1 MNEREHELIEAELQ
15 RLRPA
20 QPPAGLIERLLAA
33 VPTTTATVPKSHP
46 RPRESRLNEWWL
58 PWLRW
63 LAPVSA
69 VGLVVFVS
77 VYQFPWAIQG
87 EAFKA
92 DDVQL
97 NRKLVS
103 SFDAVAEL
111 PSGEPVRFRVREW
124 SDETVFQDSAR
135 GLVVERSTPR
145 MEVVPVAF
153 ETY

>member
-1 MNEREHELIEAELQ
+1 MNEREHELMETELK
-15 RLRPA
+15 RLKPA
-20 QPPAGLIERLLAA
+20 KAPQDFIERMMTG
-33 VPTTTATVPKSHP
+33 VPPTPTPKP
-46 RPRESRLNEWWL
+46 QRRERTSELNEWWL

-69 VGLVVFVS
+69 AGLVVFVS
-77 VYQFPWAIQG
+77 VYQFPWAVQS

-97 NRKLVS
+97 SRKLIS

-111 PSGEPVRFRVREW
+111 PNGEPVRFRVREW
-124 SDETVFQDSAR
+124 SDETVVHDSAR
-135 GLVVERSTPR
+135 GLVVESSTPR
-145 MEVVPVAF
+145 LEVVPIAF

>member
-1 MNEREHELIEAELQ
+1 MNEREHNLMEAELQ
-15 RLRPA
+15 RLKPA
-20 QPPAGLIERLLAA
+20 KPPQALVERMMAA
-33 VPTTTATVPKSHP
+33 IPAATVPKP
-46 RPRESRLNEWWL
+46 QRRPRESTLSEWWL
-58 PWLRW
+58 QWLRW

-77 VYQFPWAIQG
+77 VYQFPWAVQSD
-87 EAFKA
+87 AFQA

-97 NRKLVS
+97 NHRLVS

-111 PSGEPVRFRVREW
+111 ADGQPVRFRVREW
-124 SDETVFQDSAR
+124 SDETVFHDSTR

>member
-1 MNEREHELIEAELQ
+1 M
-15 RLRPA
+15 
-20 QPPAGLIERLLAA
+20 
-33 VPTTTATVPKSHP
+33 
-46 RPRESRLNEWWL
+46 
-58 PWLRW
+58 RW

-77 VYQFPWAIQG
+77 VYQFPWAVQSDD
-87 EAFKA
+87 FKTG
-92 DDVQL
+92 DVQL

-111 PSGEPVRFRVREW
+111 PNGEPVRFRVREW
-124 SDETVFQDSAR
+124 SDETVFHDTAR
-135 GLVVERSTPR
+135 GLVVESSTPR

>member
-1 MNEREHELIEAELQ
+1 MNEREHNLMETELKRLKPAKAPQELIERMMAAV
-15 RLRPA
+15 PA
-20 QPPAGLIERLLAA
+20 QPA
-33 VPTTTATVPKSHP
+33 PKPQRH
-46 RPRESRLNEWWL
+46 EVEAKLNEWWL

-77 VYQFPWAIQG
+77 VYQFPWAVQTD
-87 EAFKA
+87 AFKA

-97 NRKLVS
+97 NRRLVS

-111 PSGEPVRFRVREW
+111 PNGEPVRFRVREW
-124 SDETVFQDSAR
+124 SDETVFHDSAR
-135 GLVVERSTPR
+135 GLVVESSTPR

>member
-1 MNEREHELIEAELQ
+1 MNEREHELMEAELR
-15 RLRPA
+15 RLQPA
-20 QPPAGLIERLLAA
+20 QPPAALIERLLAA
-33 VPTTTATVPKSHP
+33 VAAPTAPKP
-46 RPRESRLNEWWL
+46 QRRPRESGLREWWL

-77 VYQFPWAIQG
+77 VYQFPWAVQS
-87 EAFKA
+87 ETFNAN
-92 DDVQL
+92 DVQL

-111 PSGEPVRFRVREW
+111 PDGEPVRFRVREW
-124 SDETVFQDSAR
+124 SDQAVFHDSAR

>member
-1 MNEREHELIEAELQ
+1 MNEREHDQMERDLQ
-15 RLRPA
+15 RLKPA
-20 QPPAGLIERLLAA
+20 KSPQDFLDRMMAAIPVEPA
-33 VPTTTATVPKSHP
+33 PKP
-46 RPRESRLNEWWL
+46 QGRVRESSWSGEWWL

-77 VYQFPWAIQG
+77 VYQFPWAIHEG
-87 EAFKA
+87 GLKA
-92 DDVQL
+92 DEVQL
-97 NRKLVS
+97 NHKLVS

-111 PSGEPVRFRVREW
+111 PTGEPVRFRVQEW
-124 SDETVFQDSAR
+124 SDESGFQDSAR

-145 MEVVPVAF
+145 MEVVPVAI

>member
-1 MNEREHELIEAELQ
+1 MNEREHDLMETELK
-15 RLRPA
+15 RFKPA
-20 QPPAGLIERLLAA
+20 KPPLDLIERLLNAA
-33 VPTTTATVPKSHP
+33 PVTPVAKPA
-46 RPRESRLNEWWL
+46 RRARESARASEWWL

-77 VYQFPWAIQG
+77 VYQFPWAVQG
-87 EAFKA
+87 HALTA

-97 NRKLVS
+97 NSKLVS

-111 PSGEPVRFRVREW
+111 PDGQPVRFRVREW
-124 SDETVFQDSAR
+124 SDETVFHDSAR

>member
-1 MNEREHELIEAELQ
+1 MNEREHELMEAELQ
-15 RLRPA
+15 RLKPAKPPQDLIERMLAAAPA
-20 QPPAGLIERLLAA
+20 QP
-33 VPTTTATVPKSHP
+33 SP
-46 RPRESRLNEWWL
+46 RPQRRTQASRTIEWWL

-77 VYQFPWAIQG
+77 VYQFPWAIRS
-87 EAFKA
+87 EALKA

-97 NRKLVS
+97 NRKLIG

-111 PSGEPVRFRVREW
+111 PDGQPVRFRVREW
-124 SDETVFQDSAR
+124 SDETVFHDSAR

-145 MEVVPVAF
+145 LEVVPVAF

>member
-1 MNEREHELIEAELQ
+1 MNEREHDLLETELK
-15 RLRPA
+15 RLKPA
-20 QPPAGLIERLLAA
+20 KSPQDLIERMMAA
-33 VPTTTATVPKSHP
+33 VPVTPEPKP
-46 RPRESRLNEWWL
+46 RRRERQSALSEWWL

-63 LAPVSA
+63 LAPVAA

-77 VYQFPWAIQG
+77 VYQFPWAVQS

-92 DDVQL
+92 NDVQL
-97 NRKLVS
+97 NRKLIS

-111 PSGEPVRFRVREW
+111 PNGEPVRFRVQEW
-124 SDETVFQDSAR
+124 SDETVFHDSAR